1 MVNTNMMT
9 ILNTQKNTKV
19 SMPRDEFKTKYPMVF
34 NNQVIYK
41 DGLDFRRK
49 RLLSKMKIKDVCRK
63 LEMEPMRYSQ
73 IENGFERPDEE
84 ELENLEILFK
94 DIP

>member
-1 MVNTNMMT
+1 
-9 ILNTQKNTKV
+9 
-19 SMPRDEFKTKYPMVF
+19 MVF